1 MSESIKL
8 YGDAFKRKPLEKV
21 VAGDFYVE
29 HTVYKVLHQ
38 APRENGKVHFDI
50 RTMQNNCY
58 NYDENTIKDLATP
71 LSTYTSVEKVTKTV
85 LFELFCNLSVND
97 IWFATFLKQE
107 QEKNWQKEL
116 VEKIQSMEKN
126 DAVKFVKK
134 DFSTLGKVKRELA
147 GQKIMLKSSNNYYM
161 VRDLNI
167 YFDELNTSRSIDQ
180 AAKSSIRNLDVNTLQ
195 SLIFNNVKY
204 ELK

>member
-1 MSESIKL
+1 MSEPIKL

-38 APRENGKVHFDI
+38 APRENGKERFYI
-50 RTMQNNCY
+50 RTMQNNRY
-58 NYDENTIKDLATP
+58 NYEEITIKELATSM
-71 LSTYTSVEKVTKTV
+71 STFASVEKVTKTV
-85 LFELFCNLSVND
+85 LIELFSNLSVND

-107 QEKNWQKEL
+107 QEKNWQEEL
-116 VEKIQSMEKN
+116 VGTIQSMEKEE
-126 DAVKFVKK
+126 AVKFVKK
-134 DFSTLGKVKRELA
+134 DFATFGKVKRELA
-147 GQKIMLKSSNNYYM
+147 GQKIALKSPNNYYM

-167 YFDELNTSRSIDQ
+167 YFDELEKCNSVDQ
-180 AAKSSIRNLDVNTLQ
+180 AARTSIRNLDVNTLQ
-195 SLIFNNVKY
+195 SLTFNNVKY